1 MKGQTMSREKSDLG
15 HGRPWQDGDGG
26 GGARRRP
33 GRLGDSVYDTLLNE
47 LLSGS
52 IEPGSRIMIDRLSR
66 SLGVS
71 QSPIREALLRLEAQ
85 GLVTKTHLVGY
96 RAAERMS
103 RRQFEELYE
112 MRLLLEPFA
121 VSGCARLA
129 SDKQIGTLE
138 HMTSEMKQ
146 QSGRGSYASFAQ
158 QDAEFHEFI
167 ASCGGNS
174 LVRDSLS
181 ALHGHL
187 HLFRLH
193 FNNQG
198 TSEALREHEQIL
210 AAIKD
215 RNAEGAAA
223 LMKRHIE
230 NSRDRLL
237 NSFENGSGDAR
248 VSPTGEGE
256 VQES

>member
-1 MKGQTMSREKSDLG
+1 MSREKSDLG
-15 HGRPWQDGDGG
+15 HGGPWQDGDGE

-96 RAAERMS
+96 RAAEMMS

-129 SDKQIGTLE
+129 SEKQIGTLE

-167 ASCGGNS
+167 AFCGGTRWFGTAS
-174 LVRDSLS
+174 LTCTVTSTSS
-181 ALHGHL
+181 AS
-187 HLFRLH
+187 
-193 FNNQG
+193 
-198 TSEALREHEQIL
+198 TSTTRARRRRCGSTSRFLQRSRNATLRE
-210 AAIKD
+210 
-215 RNAEGAAA
+215 RPP
-223 LMKRHIE
+223 
-230 NSRDRLL
+230 S
-237 NSFENGSGDAR
+237 
-248 VSPTGEGE
+248 
-256 VQES
+256 

>member
-1 MKGQTMSREKSDLG
+1 MSREKSDPG
-15 HGRPWQDGDGG
+15 HARPWQDPGT
-26 GGARRRP
+26 GGAGRRP

-129 SDKQIGTLE
+129 TETQLVKLE
-138 HMTSEMKQ
+138 RMTKEMRQ

-174 LVRDSLS
+174 LVHDSLS

-193 FNNQG
+193 FNTQG

-210 AAIKD
+210 AAIKE
-215 RNAEGAAA
+215 RNAEDAAA

-237 NSFENGSGDAR
+237 NAYEKGAAETHFQPAAES
-248 VSPTGEGE
+248 E
-256 VQES
+256 VEES

>member
-1 MKGQTMSREKSDLG
+1 MSREKSDLG
-15 HGRPWQDGDGG
+15 HGVGHGDALS
-26 GGARRRP
+26 GGALRGRG
-33 GRLGDSVYDTLLNE
+33 GRLGDGVYETLLNE

-66 SLGVS
+66 TLGVS

-103 RRQFEELYE
+103 RDQFEELYE

-121 VSGCARLA
+121 ASRCAQRA
-129 SDKQIGTLE
+129 TDAQLE
-138 HMTSEMKQ
+138 ALERKTVEMKEQ
-146 QSGRGSYASFAQ
+146 AGHGSYAAFAQ
-158 QDAEFHEFI
+158 QDAQFHELV
-167 ASCGGNS
+167 AACGGNS
-174 LVRDSLS
+174 LVHDSLS

-193 FNNQG
+193 FNTQG
-198 TSEALREHEQIL
+198 TNEAMREHEQIL

-215 RNAEGAAA
+215 RSPETAAG
-223 LMKRHIE
+223 LMKQHIE
-230 NSRDRLL
+230 NSRDRLIDAY
-237 NSFENGSGDAR
+237 ENGTAAGTSDPHAR
-248 VSPTGEGE
+248 DRKMENS
-256 VQES
+256 

>member
-1 MKGQTMSREKSDLG
+1 MSREKSDPDHAGAL
-15 HGRPWQDGDGG
+15 QDPEPAGG
-26 GGARRRP
+26 SRRRV
-33 GRLGDSVYDTLLNE
+33 GRLGDNVYETLLNE

-52 IEPGSRIMIDRLSR
+52 IEPGARIMIDRLSR

-103 RRQFEELYE
+103 RHQFEELYE

-121 VSGCARLA
+121 VSRCARLA
-129 SDKQIGTLE
+129 ADSQIEALE
-138 HMTSEMKQ
+138 HMTSEMRR
-146 QSGRGSYASFAQ
+146 QSGRSSYALFAQ

-174 LVRDSLS
+174 LVSDSLS

-187 HLFRLH
+187 HLFRLQ
-193 FNNQG
+193 FNTQG

-210 AAIKD
+210 AAIKE
-215 RNAEGAAA
+215 RNSEGAAA

-237 NSFENGSGDAR
+237 DAYENGNASGAR
-248 VSPTGEGE
+248 ALHGGDRKLE
-256 VQES
+256 ES

>member
-1 MKGQTMSREKSDLG
+1 MKGWTMSREKSDPDHAG
-15 HGRPWQDGDGG
+15 SWRGPDAGG
-26 GGARRRP
+26 SSRRP

-52 IEPGSRIMIDRLSR
+52 IEPGARIMIDRLSR

-121 VSGCARLA
+121 VGGCARLA
-129 SDKQIGTLE
+129 TDAHIGTLE
-138 HMTSEMKQ
+138 RMTSDMRQ
-146 QSGRGSYASFAQ
+146 QSGKGTYASFAQ

-167 ASCGGNS
+167 ASCGGNA
-174 LVRDSLS
+174 LVHDSLS

-187 HLFRLH
+187 HLFRLQ
-193 FNNQG
+193 FNTQG

-210 AAIKD
+210 AAIKEHD
-215 RNAEGAAA
+215 PEGAAD

-230 NSRDRLL
+230 HSRDRLL
-237 NSFENGSGDAR
+237 KAYENGSVEAQI
-248 VSPTGEGE
+248 SPTQDSEVEG
-256 VQES
+256 S